1 VSFPPHAVQTE
12 CPDRH
17 CKIGGVI
24 VSQQIGHSNAV
35 CNACDTESS
44 RLASA
49 ALRLPMQTTGDADTG
64 GMNRSWQQRMHSKF
78 PDRVSMPSSLS
89 TAHLVH
95 FSLFLPFPLLL
106 LLPPAAV
113 VCDCRAIDAVSC
125 APAAPLLLAFSPPF
139 FRLGGIRT
147 LLDREPLVPLHIESQ
162 GMA

>member
-1 VSFPPHAVQTE
+1 
-12 CPDRH
+12 
-17 CKIGGVI
+17 
-24 VSQQIGHSNAV
+24 
-35 CNACDTESS
+35 
-44 RLASA
+44 
-49 ALRLPMQTTGDADTG
+49 
-64 GMNRSWQQRMHSKF
+64 
-78 PDRVSMPSSLS
+78 MPSSLS